1 MQDEPRVL
9 EKNAQELLLE
19 GKFQQAYESF
29 ENAAKI
35 YKAEGN
41 HKESALCFASAAGS
55 WALKSREESFYNSAR
70 AYQDAAHEA
79 EAAHD
84 LEYASLLYRYAA
96 ISYERDMEFINYS
109 ECFYASKECLRNF
122 LLLSLF
128 IPGKVF
134 RIGVNG
140 EERKRAGWKMILQL
154 LALTFSS
161 LLWGHGERP
170 ARTFFTA
177 IFLVFLT
184 ALLYTQGQLVSGEVV
199 FKPDFFQAFY
209 FSVVTFTTVGFGD
222 ITPVGFN
229 KLIVI
234 IEAFCGLFIIP
245 VFITGLSRKYLR
257 I

>member
-1 MQDEPRVL
+1 MQDEPKIL
-9 EKNAQELLLE
+9 EKNAQELLLG

-29 ENAAKI
+29 EDAAQI
-35 YKAEGN
+35 YRNQGS
-41 HKESALCFASAAGS
+41 HKESALCFASAASS
-55 WALKSREESFYNSAR
+55 WALKSGEEAFYNSAR

-109 ECFYASKECLRNF
+109 ECFYASKECFRKF

-134 RIGVNG
+134 RISANK
-140 EERKRAGWKMILQL
+140 EKRRRAGWKMIFELIT
-154 LALTFSS
+154 LTFSS
-161 LLWGHGERP
+161 LLWGYGERP
-170 ARTFFTA
+170 ARAFFTA

-184 ALLYTQGQLVSGEVV
+184 ALFYTQGQLARGEAV
-199 FKPDFFQAFY
+199 FNPTFFEAFY
-209 FSVVTFTTVGFGD
+209 FSAVTFTTVGFGD

-234 IEAFCGLFIIP
+234 IEAFCGLFVIP
-245 VFITGLSRKYLR
+245 VFIIGLSRKYLR
-257 I
+257 V